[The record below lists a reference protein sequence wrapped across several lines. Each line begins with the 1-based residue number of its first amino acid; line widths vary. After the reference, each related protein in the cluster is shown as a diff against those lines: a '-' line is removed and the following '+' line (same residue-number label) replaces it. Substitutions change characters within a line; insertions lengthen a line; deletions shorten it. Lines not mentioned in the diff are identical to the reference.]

1 MGNMQ
6 GHGLITN
13 QHNLGPLVKRF
24 GDMIG
29 YDAGSN
35 LKAKIKEFIVDNRW
49 NMLRPTSSALLA
61 GVCA

>member
-1 MGNMQ
+1 M
-6 GHGLITN
+6 
-13 QHNLGPLVKRF
+13 KRF